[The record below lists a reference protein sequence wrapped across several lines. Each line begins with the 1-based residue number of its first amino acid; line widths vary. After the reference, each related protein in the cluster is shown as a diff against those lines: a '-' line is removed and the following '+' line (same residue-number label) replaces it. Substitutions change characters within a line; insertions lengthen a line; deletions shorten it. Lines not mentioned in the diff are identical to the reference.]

1 MLFTKA
7 FHLEVLPNL
16 RVQEFHCEKTHHRLI
31 KAIHPAGAVSEVA
44 PVLLGAAEDN
54 EL

>member
-1 MLFTKA
+1 MRFTKA

-31 KAIHPAGAVSEVA
+31 KAIHPEVV